1 MCGGRNGRDDHDH
14 GHHGDGHDRVS
25 GHDHGRGHDPGDH
38 DPGDHVKSQE
48 LPILQPYQ
56 LIHRL

>member
-25 GHDHGRGHDPGDH
+25 AHGHDHGRGRGH
-38 DPGDHVKSQE
+38 GDHVKSQE